1 MIGERPRPRL
11 HVLLGAGGVGKTT
24 LAAGF
29 AVALAR
35 AGGRVGLLGIDPAR
49 RLQGALGLTLVDAPA
64 PVPGAEGLRA
74 ALLSPA
80 DCLRRWAAETSD
92 DPATLARLQR
102 NTFFVAL
109 ADRLAASADML
120 AAIRVAEWAEG
131 DPSLTDLVI
140 DTAPGLNAID
150 FLKRPQA
157 LTAFLEGRLIRGLR
171 ALAPAHGGGALAGV
185 LRGGARRAVGGIARL
200 GGTGILLELA
210 DFVALVESMLE
221 RMLARLES
229 AQRWLRSGSTEI
241 LLVTAVRDDAAEGA
255 KKLAEALRDAGLAPR
270 AAVLNRAL
278 PEALAEELADIVRS
292 AGGARAGGPERLA
305 PEVAVLAQ
313 YARSYIEMQRRVA
326 RGIAELAPA
335 LVVVPAARGLDE
347 PGRIDAL
354 AKVGERLRR
363 GLLDAPP
370 S

>member
-1 MIGERPRPRL
+1 MIAEPPRARL

-49 RLQGALGLTLVDAPA
+49 RLQGALGVTLADAPA
-64 PVPGAEGLRA
+64 PVPGAEGLHA

-92 DPATLARLQR
+92 DPDALARLQR

-109 ADRLAASADML
+109 ADRLAASADVL

-131 DPSLTDLVI
+131 DPSLTDLVV

-171 ALAPAHGGGALAGV
+171 ALAPSRGHGALADV
-185 LRGGARRAVGGIARL
+185 LRGGARRAASGIARL
-200 GGTGILLELA
+200 GGMGIVLELA
-210 DFVALVESMLE
+210 DFVSLVEAMLE
-221 RMLARLES
+221 RMLVRLLA
-229 AQRWLRSGSTEI
+229 AQRWLRSASTEI

-255 KKLAEALRDAGLAPR
+255 KKIAEALRGAGMAPR

-278 PEALAEELADIVRS
+278 PEALADELANIVR
-292 AGGARAGGPERLA
+292 AGGGARGGGPDRLA

-313 YARSYIEMQRRVA
+313 YARSYIDVQRRVA
-326 RGIAELAPA
+326 QGMAPLAPA

-354 AKVGERLRR
+354 AKVGETLRR

-370 S
+370 P